1 MLLVELVDEVRAS
14 INKNT
19 APQPIAKPFHYPSD
33 AKADH
38 EHYTGFAAL
47 L

>member
-1 MLLVELVDEVRAS
+1 MLLVELVDEGRAS
-14 INKNT
+14 IDNNT
-19 APQPIAKPFHYPSD
+19 APQPIATPFHCPRD

-38 EHYTGFAAL
+38 EHYTGFTAL

>member
-1 MLLVELVDEVRAS
+1 MLLVELVDEGRAP
-14 INKNT
+14 IIKNT
-19 APQPIAKPFHYPSD
+19 ATQPIETPFHYPSD

-38 EHYTGFAAL
+38 EHYTGFTAL